1 MKYKCLFKK
10 LIRQL
15 LSVMLGATILTVTAL
30 VSYGSPGQRALPVN
44 AEAQQGINVT
54 GKVTSGSDKSG
65 MVGVTIQIKGTTK
78 GTITNA
84 DGEFSL
90 AVPSNNA
97 TLIFSFIGF
106 KTLEIPVNGQHSL
119 KVVLTENT
127 AMMDEVVVTA
137 LGISRQEKS
146 LGYAVAKVS
155 GEDMSRVV
163 EENAINALE
172 GKIAGV
178 EINSTGGTGS
188 SVSMII
194 RGATS
199 LSTDNQPL
207 FVVDGVPVT
216 NTLNNVGGFGS
227 GNIVDYGNA
236 ISDLNSNDI
245 ESVSV
250 LKGPSAAAL
259 YGSRAGNGVVLI
271 TTKSGLKNKGIKVNV
286 NSNTVVEVPYQFYGL
301 QKQFANGYFSYT
313 PQDLPGQTLR
323 VNPAEFA
330 GAGIEMNKGYFALQW
345 DSPRDANG
353 VQVPT
358 EVIGH
363 PHNMA
368 NFVQT
373 GLTSTNGVSVSSNN
387 GVTNYR
393 LGASNMTNHGTVPNS
408 DLNRNNITSSV
419 SLKAN
424 DKLTISSNIEITQSW
439 AGNRPS
445 TGTNANPL
453 AAAYWYPQTSDI
465 REMRNYWLPGQEGLA
480 VLTPDRQ
487 HYDNPYF
494 LAHQINNSFN
504 RERIFGNIKA
514 DWQITKEIS
523 LMARYSLDTYN
534 EMRESKIAPGYSQ
547 EPNNGSYGI
556 SNSMNYQRNMDVLA
570 TYAKQ
575 IKNFSL
581 SFSAGGNSLYLK
593 GQGVSNSAAQG
604 AGLIVPNLYTLSNIK
619 SQNLNYG
626 SGWSQKGINS
636 VYALANL
643 GWADKI
649 YLDLTARND
658 WSSTLPV
665 ANRSYFYPSA
675 SLSMLV
681 NKLVDL
687 GEQVSLLKIRGGI
700 ATVGNDTN
708 PYQLNSTYGNAGQ
721 WGNATQLA
729 ASGQILSPNLKPESA
744 TSQEGGID
752 LGMFN
757 NRLKFEGTYYLV
769 DNVNQ
774 IVNNIPIASSTGAS
788 SININAGK
796 IESRGLELVLGG
808 TPVKTRN
815 VTWNISTN
823 WTRNRTTVKKIA
835 PGVNQI
841 QFWADAN
848 AGSWAYVGDQV
859 GTIYDAAVIKV
870 TDKNSPYYG
879 YPIIS
884 QTLDYEWQSVKMQN
898 TRNKIG
904 SYNPNFVMGL
914 QNSFSYKSFTLSFT
928 LDWRNGGQFISKTE
942 RYMTENLQSKRWLH
956 SLINPGGRTGTVLR
970 DWLVAN
976 QNKYILNG
984 FHVVGGP
991 TVAYGG
997 FAESLSGNT
1006 VHDGEF
1012 APGVIAN
1019 ADGTYTENLGGPG
1032 TLIQPYVLSD
1042 GWDFARIAMLPSDN
1056 IKLRELSIS
1065 YKIPRRLLE
1074 KVGGIQDLTVAVY
1087 TRNIVIWTKA
1097 KNGIDPERAYQA
1109 QQSGSFNRGIEY
1121 FNVNPWTFPIGVKFD
1136 LTF

>member
-1 MKYKCLFKK
+1 MP
-10 LIRQL
+10 
-15 LSVMLGATILTVTAL
+15 VMLGTTLLIGIVSA
-30 VSYGSPGQRALPVN
+30 SYGSPGQSELQGN
-44 AEAQQGINVT
+44 SEAQQGLTVT
-54 GKVTSGSDKSG
+54 GKVSSGSDKSK
-65 MVGVTIQIKGTTK
+65 MAGVTVQVKGTTK

-84 DGEFSL
+84 DGEFNLS
-90 AVPSNNA
+90 VPSANA

-106 KTLEIPVNGQHSL
+106 KSQEVPVNGLKSL
-119 KVVLTENT
+119 NVVLAENT

-137 LGISRQEKS
+137 LGITRQEKS

-172 GKIAGV
+172 GKVAGV
-178 EINSTGGTGS
+178 EISSTGGTGS

-216 NTLNNVGGFGS
+216 NTLNNVGGFGN
-227 GNIVDYGNA
+227 GNVVDYGNA

-271 TTKSGLKNKGIKVNV
+271 TTKSGLKNKGIKVNIS
-286 NSNTVVEVPYQFYGL
+286 SNTLVEVPYQYYGI

-313 PQDLPGQTLR
+313 PSDLPGQTLKI
-323 VNPAEFA
+323 NPAEAA
-330 GAGIEMNKGYFALQW
+330 GAGIEMNKGYFAIQW

-353 VQVPT
+353 VQIPT
-358 EVIGH
+358 QVISH
-363 PHNMA
+363 PNNVA

-373 GLTSTNGVSVSSNN
+373 GLTSTNGVSVSANN

-393 LGASNMTNHGTVPNS
+393 IGASNMTNHGTVPNS
-408 DLNRNNITSSV
+408 DLNRNNLTSSV

-445 TGTNANPL
+445 TGTNANPI
-453 AAAYWYPQTSDI
+453 AAAYWYPQSSDI
-465 REMRNYWLPGQEGLA
+465 REMRNYWLPGQVGQA
-480 VLTPDRQ
+480 VLTPDNQ
-487 HYDNPYF
+487 VYDNPYF

-504 RERIFGNIKA
+504 RNRVFGNIKA

-534 EMRESKIAPGYSQ
+534 ETRESKIAPGYSK
-547 EPNNGSYGI
+547 EPNNGTYGI
-556 SNSMNYQRNMDVLA
+556 SNAMNYQRNMDILA

-575 IKNFSL
+575 INHFSL
-581 SFSAGGNSLYLK
+581 SFSVGGNSLYLK
-593 GQGVSNSAAQG
+593 SQGVSNSAAQG

-643 GWADKI
+643 GWEDKI

-675 SLSMLV
+675 SLSILV
-681 NKLVDL
+681 NKLAQL
-687 GEQVSLLKIRGGI
+687 GDQISLLKVRGGI
-700 ATVGNDTN
+700 ATVGNDTS
-708 PYQLNSTYGNAGQ
+708 PYQLTSTYGNAGQ

-744 TSQEGGID
+744 TSKEGGID

-757 NRLKFEGTYYLV
+757 NRLKFEGTYYQV
-769 DNVNQ
+769 DNSNQ

-788 SININAGK
+788 SININAGL
-796 IESRGLELVLGG
+796 IESKGIELVLGG
-808 TPVKTRN
+808 VPVKTKN

-823 WTRNRTTVKKIA
+823 WTRNRTTVVKIA

-841 QFWADAN
+841 QFWSDAK
-848 AGSWAYVGDQV
+848 AGSWAYVGDQI
-859 GTIYDAAVIKV
+859 GSIYDAAVIKV
-870 TDKNSPYYG
+870 TDKTSPYYG

-884 QTLDYEWQSVKMQN
+884 PTLDYEWQSVQMEN

-904 SYNPNFVMGL
+904 SYNPNFIMGL
-914 QNSFSYKSFTLSFT
+914 QNSISYKSFTLSFT

-942 RYMTENLQSKRWLH
+942 RYMTEAVNSKRWLH
-956 SLINPGGRTGTVLR
+956 SMINPGGRTGSALR
-970 DWLVAN
+970 DWLVTN

-984 FHVVGGP
+984 FHIVGGP

-997 FAESLSGNT
+997 FAEGLSGNT

-1012 APGVIAN
+1012 CPGVIAN
-1019 ADGTYTENLGGPG
+1019 GDGTYTENLGGPG

-1042 GWDFARIAMLPSDN
+1042 GWDFAKIAMLPSDN

-1065 YKIPRRLLE
+1065 YKLPHRMLE
-1074 KVGGIQDLTVAVY
+1074 KIGGIQDLSLAIY

-1097 KNGIDPERAYQA
+1097 KVGVDPERAFEA
-1109 QQSGSFNRGIEY
+1109 QQGGSFSRGIEY